1 MIYNGLADVSEK
13 FDTFIFDAYGVF
25 WEGNGFYA
33 GSREIMRQLKEQG
46 KQVIIVSNS
55 SALGSDLRV
64 SYAKRGLLEDNYSYL
79 VSSGDLLQYHLQKG
93 DIAFASCPHPLKYYV
108 IGKPHSKA
116 FIGTKYQQVE
126 RLKDADFVYIGV
138 PFIYADTVEK
148 FPHLQ
153 KQFLPVRLDDNEKI
167 CEWDTL
173 SAEPFEQITSQVA
186 DMGLPALNANPDFTA
201 KEGHCLVPNSE
212 AAFVIRNGTIAQM
225 LRDKKTEVLEFGKPH
240 HNIYDFV
247 FNILKNDGITIDK
260 KRTCMIGDTVRTDIK
275 GGINA
280 NITPIL
286 CIETGVTAEAINNGN
301 TVENLCKKEN
311 IDVKQIIQIKSVGGK

>member
-1 MIYNGLADVSEK
+1 MIYNGLADITAR
-13 FDTFIFDAYGVF
+13 FNTFIFDAYGVF

-33 GSREIMRQLKEQG
+33 GSREMMRQLMQQG
-46 KQVIIVSNS
+46 KQVVIVSNS

-64 SYAKRGLLEDNYSYL
+64 SYAKRGLAEDNYSYL

-93 DIAFASCPHPLKYYV
+93 DISFKACPNPLKYFV

-116 FIGTKYQQVE
+116 FNDTKYLQVE
-126 RLKDADFVYIGV
+126 KIEDADFVYIGV
-138 PFIYADTVEK
+138 PFVYADTVAK
-148 FPHLQ
+148 YPHLQ
-153 KQFLPVRLDDNEKI
+153 KQFLPVRLDDSGKV

-173 SAEPFEQITSQVA
+173 SAEPFEQITDQVA
-186 DMGLPALNANPDFTA
+186 DMGLPVLNANPDFTA
-201 KEGHCLVPNSE
+201 KEGHCLVPNSD
-212 AAFVIRNGTIAQM
+212 AVFVVRNGMIAQM
-225 LRDKKTEVLEFGKPH
+225 LRDKGVEVLEFGKPH

-301 TVENLCKKEN
+301 TVGSLCAAEN